1 MSKRF
6 ISDEEMAA
14 LESGGSVTTDT
25 MSPTSQP
32 PIPQPQ
38 NKTKS
43 FFNTVDK
50 QGQFMKDFSVG
61 VGKHAAESG
70 LNKLSSPFKI
80 LAGGA
85 APAWE
90 STVDLANRKA
100 VSKYEDLLQQALK
113 EKDPN
118 KKEQLL
124 SQARSTQAG
133 ISDRGKATGL
143 LSGAFE
149 GPKNIKVGDATIG
162 ERLQARNLPQTLGK
176 ITGAVSEF
184 AAGSKLGLGT
194 LAIGTGGV
202 KAVSDISNT
211 LSKGNAASR
220 IVGEMYKVMPD
231 AVGAFASSLA
241 MGDPGTTK
249 EDSDAMIKQAVA
261 SGLITVGTA
270 GVIKTIKEG
279 GNLLKAVGQ
288 KIAG

>member
-184 AAGSKLGLGT
+184 AAGSKLGLGKS
-194 LAIGTGGV
+194 AIGTGGV